1 MFSCSFKSSFIIY
14 YIISF
19 HTDRLVF
26 PVLYKVARILKDANL
41 TRSNQEQLLDKLGFL
56 QKEKEEIKSFSK
68 SRMYMTMLLKWEKKF
83 GSVGV
88 SKKLAKVFRDCELW
102 KAANLVA
109 YEYSPPSSPTA
120 HGQEKQLPA
129 TEA

>member
-1 MFSCSFKSSFIIY
+1 MI
-14 YIISF
+14 
-19 HTDRLVF
+19 TDRLVF
-26 PVLYKVARILKDANL
+26 PVLCQLARILKDANL
-41 TRSNQEQLLDKLGFL
+41 TPRDQEQLLNKLGFISE
-56 QKEKEEIKSFSK
+56 EKEEIKKFSK

-88 SKKLAKVFRDCELW
+88 TKKLAKVFRDCELW

-109 YEYSPPSSPTA
+109 YEYSPPSTPNPEEQT
-120 HGQEKQLPA
+120 